1 MGVMY
6 LDSYKGGQTIL
17 VPDQNGC
24 FLRVAKDATTGEILS
39 SETRRTSLQA
49 IQKEMNENPNVTASD
64 EVKSGFSIM
73 PTKYTFDRAG
83 WTW

>member
-1 MGVMY
+1 MY

-24 FLRVAKDATTGEILS
+24 FLRVAKDATTG
-39 SETRRTSLQA
+39 
-49 IQKEMNENPNVTASD
+49 EMNENPNVTASD

>member
-1 MGVMY
+1 MS
-6 LDSYKGGQTIL
+6 LKKTIEEKIKK
-17 VPDQNGC
+17 V
-24 FLRVAKDATTGEILS
+24 
-39 SETRRTSLQA
+39 SEAFDGFTAQLNEKKEAIEA